1 MNVRKSMKP
10 LTIEEI
16 DQITN
21 EFYSCF
27 CGINLFELKSDIH
40 FVCTSFRDN
49 TVKGF
54 NCKYTVYVLIKEDL
68 CVISYSPKY
77 NLIFLLL
84 IFRKNQ
90 YILDYRRLHIN
101 LL

>member
-1 MNVRKSMKP
+1 MKP

-27 CGINLFELKSDIH
+27 CGINLFELKSGIH

-77 NLIFLLL
+77 TDFFEKLKGEKLD
-84 IFRKNQ
+84 
-90 YILDYRRLHIN
+90 YILNAIE
-101 LL
+101 